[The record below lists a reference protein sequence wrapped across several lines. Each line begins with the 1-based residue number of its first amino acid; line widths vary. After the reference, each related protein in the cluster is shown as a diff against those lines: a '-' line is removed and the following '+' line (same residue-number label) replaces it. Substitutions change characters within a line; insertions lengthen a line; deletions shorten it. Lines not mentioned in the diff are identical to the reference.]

1 MPYVVVLV
9 GCMLVCTLGMGAMM
23 WLMMRGMGGGSH
35 PINPIN
41 PINSSSVMDA
51 LPAPVTDMRQ
61 ANDGRDAEIAEL
73 RAHIEDL
80 ESHNRALQGEP
91 PASQDA
97 GSMSS
102 TIGDMREGELAR

>member
-23 WLMMRGMGGGSH
+23 WLMMRGMGGENQHMTS
-35 PINPIN
+35 PTA
-41 PINSSSVMDA
+41 MDA
-51 LPAPVTDMRQ
+51 LPASVVGMRQ

-73 RAHIEDL
+73 RAQIEDL

-91 PASQDA
+91 PAPLDA
-97 GSMSS
+97 GSMPD
-102 TIGDMREGELAR
+102 DMREGELAR